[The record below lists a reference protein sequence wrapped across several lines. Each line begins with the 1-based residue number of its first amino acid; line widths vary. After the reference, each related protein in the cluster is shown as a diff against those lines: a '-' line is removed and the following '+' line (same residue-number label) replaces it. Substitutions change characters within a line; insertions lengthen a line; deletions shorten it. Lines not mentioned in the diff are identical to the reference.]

1 MTYTD
6 LMDLTDE
13 KLIASNITLG
23 ARKKML
29 TCIEKLKERP
39 ARIQQLIHTLDGK
52 NCLTNDSTLENILI
66 ELTEI
71 SMSPIEPN
79 KTSPTSIDNSEA
91 YSISKNTL
99 GAENLNTCECILL
112 LFDKSKQHA
121 SPKYVPF

>member
-6 LMDLTDE
+6 LMELTDE
-13 KLIASNITLG
+13 KLIASKITLG

-39 ARIQQLIHTLDGK
+39 ARIQQLIQILDDK
-52 NCLTNDSTLENILI
+52 NCLINDATLENILI

-79 KTSPTSIDNSEA
+79 KSSPTSIDKSESF
-91 YSISKNTL
+91 SIS
-99 GAENLNTCECILL
+99 ENSTDTENPNTCQLILL
-112 LFDKSKQHA
+112 LFDKSK
-121 SPKYVPF
+121 